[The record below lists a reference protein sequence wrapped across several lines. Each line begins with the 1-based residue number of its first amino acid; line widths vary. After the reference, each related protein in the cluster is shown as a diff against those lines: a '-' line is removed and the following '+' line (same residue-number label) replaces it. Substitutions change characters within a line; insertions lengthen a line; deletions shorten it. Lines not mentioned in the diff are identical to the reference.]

1 MPDAPR
7 RVIAHLDCD
16 AFFATVELLRR
27 PELRG
32 KPVIVAGNGPRSV
45 VTTASYEA
53 RVYGVGSAMPAATAL
68 RLCPHAVVVPP
79 DHAAYSEASRRV
91 WDRVDTHL
99 DRVQRMGIDEAYAD
113 LTGTPRPVAVLR
125 AAVADVLDATGVQL
139 SVGLGPSRLVAKC
152 CSDVGKPAAFTAMG
166 REEAARRF
174 ASAGVTRLPGIGPR
188 SAERLAAMGIVRIG
202 ELQQADPDAL
212 AQRFGERWGRALH
225 ALAWF
230 HDDSPVVTDPGP
242 SKSVSSEVTFDED
255 ITDAA
260 EMEAALQ
267 RLSERLGGSVRRG
280 GRRGR
285 TVAIKVRLS
294 DWTTVTRARTLPEPV
309 DDVATIADVARDLLR
324 QYAPPQP
331 VRLLGV
337 RLAGFADD
345 TPSPPRDVPN
355 PAAAPVGQMSM
366 PRDHPGNVSAV

>member
-1 MPDAPR
+1 MPDARP

-32 KPVIVAGNGPRSV
+32 LPVIVAGNGPRSV

-53 RVYGVGSAMPAATAL
+53 RAFGVGSAMPAATAL
-68 RLCPHAVVVPP
+68 RLCPHAVVIPP

-91 WDRVDTHL
+91 WARVGTHL
-99 DRVQRMGIDEAYAD
+99 DRLQRMGIDESYAD

-125 AAVADVLDATGVQL
+125 AAVADVLEATGVQL

-174 ASAGVTRLPGIGPR
+174 ASAGVRRLPGIGPR
-188 SAERLAAMGIVRIG
+188 SAERLAAMGIHRIG
-202 ELQQADPDAL
+202 ELQAADPDDL
-212 AQRFGERWGRALH
+212 ARRFGERWGRALH
-225 ALAWF
+225 ALGWF

-242 SKSVSSEVTFDED
+242 AKSVSSEVTFDED
-255 ITDAA
+255 ITDPAA
-260 EMEAALQ
+260 MEETLGH
-267 RLSERLGGSVRRG
+267 LSERLEGSVHRG

-294 DWTTVTRARTLPEPV
+294 DWTTVTRARTLPGPV
-309 DDVATIADVARDLLR
+309 DDAATIARVARTLLR
-324 QYAPPQP
+324 EYAPPLP

-337 RLAGFADD
+337 RLAGFVDEAA
-345 TPSPPRDVPN
+345 RA
-355 PAAAPVGQMSM
+355 PAPGLPDPAGQMSM
-366 PRDHPGNVSAV
+366 PADHPGNMSAM